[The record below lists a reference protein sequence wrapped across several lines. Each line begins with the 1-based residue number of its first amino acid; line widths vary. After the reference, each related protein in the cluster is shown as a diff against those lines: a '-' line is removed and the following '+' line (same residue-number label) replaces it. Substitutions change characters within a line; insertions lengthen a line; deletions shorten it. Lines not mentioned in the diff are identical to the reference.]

1 MASSTEQ
8 YDFVI
13 IGGGTAGL
21 VLAARLTEDPNLHV
35 LVLEAGENHIS
46 NPQISIPAL
55 WPSLLGSDLDWN
67 FSTEPQVSC
76 IFLSSTLS
84 PLLRTN

>member
-1 MASSTEQ
+1 MSSPTEQ
-8 YDFVI
+8 FDFVI

-21 VLAARLTEDPNLHV
+21 VIAARLTEDPNVKV

-55 WPSLLGSDLDWN
+55 WPSLLGTDLD
-67 FSTEPQVSC
+67 
-76 IFLSSTLS
+76 
-84 PLLRTN
+84 